1 MRRREFITLLGGAT
15 AGWPLAARA
24 QQPAM
29 PVIGLLGSPSA
40 QLYAAHVAAFRQGLQ
55 EAGYH
60 EGQNAAIEYRWA
72 NDQYDRLPALAAE
85 LVHRQVAVI
94 AVIGGLLPALA
105 AKAATTRIP
114 IVFATSGDPV
124 QLGLVAS
131 LNKPGGNLTGAT
143 ALNVQVVPKRLEL
156 LHETVP
162 TATIIALL
170 VNPTNPA
177 YVESLSRDVQAA
189 ARALALQIHVLHA
202 STERDFETVF
212 ATLVQLR
219 AGALVITP
227 DTFFTARSEQLA
239 ALTVRHA
246 VPAIYQNREF
256 TAAGGLMSYGGSFS
270 DLYRQAGVYTGR
282 ILKGDKPSDLPVVQ
296 STKVELF
303 INLKTAKTLGLT
315 IPLPLLG
322 RADEVIE

>member
-1 MRRREFITLLGGAT
+1 MIRRREFITLIGGA
-15 AGWPLAARA
+15 AAWPLAARA

-29 PVIGLLGSPSA
+29 PVIGLLGSPSG
-40 QLYAAHVAAFRQGLQ
+40 QIYAAHVAAFRQGLQ
-55 EAGYH
+55 EAGYR

-131 LNKPGGNLTGAT
+131 LSKPGGNLTGAT
-143 ALNVQVVPKRLEL
+143 ALNVQVGPKRLEL
-156 LHETVP
+156 LHEMVP

-177 YVESLSRDVQAA
+177 FAESLDVQAA

-202 STERDFETVF
+202 STEGDFETVF

-219 AGALVITP
+219 AGALVIGP

-256 TAAGGLMSYGGSFS
+256 TAAGGLMSYGGSFQ

-282 ILKGDKPSDLPVVQ
+282 ILKGDKPSDLLVVQ

-303 INLKTAKTLGLT
+303 INLKTAKTLGIT
-315 IPLPLLG
+315 VPLPLSG
-322 RADEVIE
+322 RADELIE